1 MEEVK
6 QRKLANLKTAYK
18 LNGKTLNYLDIYKN
32 MPEKLKNSLKRMYS
46 KINLDAI
53 KNIIYSTPTLN
64 DEMKEFYYKTIE
76 IRKNE
81 IIDKYYK
88 EINI

>member
-1 MEEVK
+1 MK

-46 KINLDAI
+46 KINLDTI
-53 KNIIYSTPTLN
+53 KNIIYSTPILN

-81 IIDKYYK
+81 ILDKYYK
-88 EINI
+88 AINN

>member
-1 MEEVK
+1 MPGK
-6 QRKLANLKTAYK
+6 LKT
-18 LNGKTLNYLDIYKN
+18 
-32 MPEKLKNSLKRMYS
+32 SLKRMYS
-46 KINLDAI
+46 KISLDAI
-53 KNIIYSTPTLN
+53 KNIIYSTQALT

>member
-1 MEEVK
+1 MH
-6 QRKLANLKTAYK
+6 
-18 LNGKTLNYLDIYKN
+18 
-32 MPEKLKNSLKRMYS
+32 S

-53 KNIIYSTPTLN
+53 KNIIYSTPALN

-81 IIDKYYK
+81 ILDKYYK
-88 EINI
+88 AINN